1 MYYRGE
7 FQARNGGR
15 YIAAEIHIYTEKT
28 GEPSALVLDAD
39 PLMLSWDECT
49 IDKSIHKA
57 QAEVRVIATADR
69 MYRDITESLEP
80 VYMQLYLDGSLW
92 WRGQYASSTCLEPF
106 STEKNYR
113 ISFTFSDFNTLA
125 RIPYDGS
132 LSNLPGIVTVSEILS
147 LMLRQVASGGITV
160 HPVIA
165 STIGE
170 TSFMNLIV
178 RDAMLYDSD
187 GEPRYL
193 LDILTDIL
201 ESANVHMIQYGGT
214 VHLFSTDYF
223 TYITDP
229 LTMSRSM
236 QAGGTDAEMET
247 CESYRRMELDYSRD
261 GDDMY
266 SFSPDMDGYTYS
278 GDYADISD
286 DGDASE
292 ILAIGNQTVA
302 SGTYLAITG
311 GEGSSVSMILL
322 MQAGLTWPNG
332 SVPQTPNS
340 VEGIAYSLPQV
351 TFCISQDQVKAP
363 TTAAHRIRLEL
374 SLFMYMLH
382 EAGEDYGLLRAS
394 VGAKVRFVSMT
405 GASKYLKENT
415 SIFSKSRYSW
425 EGDSSSQVSLI
436 LNNDQPDKNR
446 RGTYTLHIYIPDP
459 EDTGKIYVDMD
470 IRTLALIDT
479 DRPLGESGIKYAT
492 PVLKALGLVGVE
504 ASPDGYLDMSILST
518 MDTVKEDLS
527 DTDDETYSRSFPMGT
542 PITVSVDT
550 HNNFIGYGIVDKS
563 STFLSRYAAFVRKN
577 MARKAG
583 APPRRTVTGTYM
595 FDHLA
600 GLPLFSP
607 DESVPLKTLAG
618 LGRAFFLRS
627 EQWNV
632 KSGMSNLCI
641 EEADVAEY
649 EPYPGVS
656 YVLASPSGLVFTGE
670 GGTQNVRIIS
680 SGIQWSLSAGNYIN
694 VSPSSGT
701 GTADVS
707 VKMDKNLTLKP
718 RTSSITVGAPVGGNP
733 QGTQQISIRQEAG
746 EAFLEISSSGGL
758 VPWGTQPPQVGI
770 STNMDEIVL
779 SSNSPYAEPSLD
791 GLILNINVKETPGG
805 RNSLPVPAAV
815 TVTGKAEGYPD
826 ISRNY
831 AMIIG
836 APGFRLDTMVQS
848 ANVPQAGGA
857 AASYY
862 VEFRS
867 NGSSLSIS
875 LSGSLS
881 SYNTFWLYRRTGQ
894 NSYQSVKALSEGD
907 TSYYPSGDPG
917 AEEMQYYRIYPWSA
931 YPANADGGLLAAAF
945 IVTANAPGQ
954 TSKTTTLV
962 ISQNAQ

>member
-7 FQARNGGR
+7 FKARNGGR
-15 YIAAEIHIYTEKT
+15 YIVAEIHIYTEKT
-28 GEPSALVLDAD
+28 GDPSALVLDAD

-113 ISFTFSDFNTLA
+113 ISLTFSDFNTLA
-125 RIPYDGS
+125 RIAYDGS
-132 LSNLPGIVTVSEILS
+132 YANAAGLVTVGEILS
-147 LMLRQVASGGITV
+147 LALRQVSSGGITV

-178 RDAMLYDSD
+178 RDAMLYDSY

-193 LDILTDIL
+193 LDVLTDIL
-201 ESANVHMIQYGGT
+201 ESANVHMMQYGGS

-229 LTMSRSM
+229 LTVSRSM
-236 QAGGTDAEMET
+236 RAGSTDAEMET
-247 CESYRRMELDYSRD
+247 CESYSRMELDYSR
-261 GDDMY
+261 GEDDMY
-266 SFSPDMDGYTYS
+266 SFSPDMNGYTYS

-292 ILAIGNQTVA
+292 ILALGDQVVA
-302 SGTYLAITG
+302 PGTYLAISG
-311 GEGSSVSMILL
+311 GDSSSASMILL
-322 MQAGLTWPNG
+322 MKTGLYWPG
-332 SVPQTPNS
+332 GTVPVTPESVADIS
-340 VEGIAYSLPQV
+340 YDLPQV

-363 TTAAHRIRLEL
+363 TASAHRIKLTL

-425 EGDSSSQVSLI
+425 EGDSSTQVSLF
-436 LNNDQPDKNR
+436 LSNEQPDKNK
-446 RGTYTLHIYIPDP
+446 RGTLSLSIYIPDP
-459 EDTGKIYVDMD
+459 QDTGKIYVDMD
-470 IRTLALIDT
+470 IRTLTLTDT

-492 PVLKALGLVGVE
+492 PVLKALGLVGIS

-518 MDTVKEDLS
+518 MDAVKEDLA
-527 DTDDETYSRSFPMGT
+527 DTSDETYSRSFAMGT

-550 HNNFIGYGIVDKS
+550 HSNFIGYGIVNKS

-577 MARKAG
+577 MARKEG
-583 APPRRTVTGTYM
+583 EPPRRTVTGTYM

-600 GLPLFSP
+600 GLPIFSP

-618 LGRAFFLRS
+618 LSRGFFMRS

-632 KSGMSNLCI
+632 RTGMSNICI
-641 EEADVAEY
+641 EEADVKEY
-649 EPYPGVS
+649 EPYPGAR
-656 YVLASPSGLVFTGE
+656 YAIASPSELRFPGA
-670 GGTQNVRIIS
+670 GGTQNLRIIS
-680 SGIQWSLSAGNYIN
+680 NIIWALVAGDHISI
-694 VSPSSGT
+694 SPNSGT
-701 GTADVS
+701 SSTDVA
-707 VKMDKNLTLKP
+707 VKMDINTTLTSRTSTLKLN
-718 RTSSITVGAPVGGNP
+718 APQNPGGSTMIN
-733 QGTQQISIRQEAG
+733 IIQEAG

-815 TVTGKAEGYPD
+815 IVTGKAEGYPD

-875 LSGSLS
+875 LSGSLA

-917 AEEMQYYRIYPWSA
+917 AEEMQYYRIYPWNA